1 MHHLSQYYVP
11 CITMIEG
18 TTIDKAEDLD
28 SAKPVYILTEY
39 GSNYS
44 RAAGSLWLYSKD
56 ETSNVHAAIANTDFK
71 FFMWKAKLLGNTAAQ
86 PNQNHTNEIL
96 KNITIAES
104 LKYLTNFWRSF
115 QMLLVIWKVELKLK
129 WRK

>member
-11 CITMIEG
+11 CVTMIDG
-18 TTIDKAEDLD
+18 TTIDEAENLD

-39 GSNYS
+39 SSNY
-44 RAAGSLWLYSKD
+44 AKATGSLWLYSKD
-56 ETSNVHAAIANTDFK
+56 EASNVHAAIANTDFK
-71 FFMWKAKLLGNTAAQ
+71 SFMWKAKLLGNTATQ
-86 PNQNHTNEIL
+86 LNRNHTNEIL
-96 KNITIAES
+96 KNITIAEP
-104 LKYLTNFWRSF
+104 LKYLTNFRRSF